1 MKNYFF
7 LIGLLFYASLF
18 GQVKGQL
25 IKEIENSP
33 EDYLK
38 TFNQNS
44 NFSDYAFRLFGDE
57 QYIVRED
64 KRNNG
69 LAKLYLLVGS
79 SGPSLVFEDEESHYA
94 VPALSLDGSSMY
106 VSKSDSSKKN
116 KTGNINLSIALY
128 KRSRKGWKK
137 ATKADQLSIEGYNF
151 THPFLLDDTYLYFA
165 SDQPGGFGGMD
176 LYRMDIS
183 TPKSAPENLGPQIN
197 SRKNDL
203 FPFVDQGILY
213 FTSNGHSNN
222 KGYDL
227 FSIAMEGEDL
237 KLKPLEMLNS
247 PKDDFGYA
255 VYDNTVYFSSNRGK
269 AMSDDIF
276 LFDKNNYIPPKKEI
290 SGFVKSEQGV
300 VDNALVMIQ
309 NPDQSILSAAYS
321 DDKGYFKF
329 SFENQK
335 LDDKKM
341 SVIKDGFVN
350 LSLALNTPMNENIVM
365 KSNSPLSATKEMSE
379 LVKNNATISATSVKK
394 NVQKKSIKTS
404 AKPIQKKPSISLQT
418 QKTKKYN
425 IIVGS
430 FKSERGAKTFIGNN
444 PWKIILSE
452 GKYRVSAYYTD
463 TSTCARN
470 ELKKVRQKIKDAWL
484 LIQ

>member
-1 MKNYFF
+1 MKNYLF
-7 LIGLLFYASLF
+7 LFGILFYGSLF
-18 GQVKGQL
+18 GQVEGQL
-25 IKEIENSP
+25 IKGIENSP

-44 NFSDYAFRLFGDE
+44 NFSDYGFRLFGDE
-57 QYIVRED
+57 QYTVRED

-69 LAKLYLLVGS
+69 VAKLYLWVGS

-106 VSKSDSSKKN
+106 ISKSDSSKKN
-116 KTGNINLSIALY
+116 KTGNINLTIALY
-128 KRSRKGWKK
+128 KRTKKGWKK
-137 ATKADQLSIEGYNF
+137 ATKADQLSTEGYNF

-183 TPKSAPENLGPQIN
+183 SAKSVPENLGPKIN
-197 SRKNDL
+197 SKKNDL

-227 FSIAMEGEDL
+227 FSIALEGEDL
-237 KLKPLEMLNS
+237 KLNPLEMLNS

-255 VYDNTVYFSSNRGK
+255 VYDNTVYFSSNRGG

-300 VDNALVMIQ
+300 IANALVMIQ

-341 SVIKDGFVN
+341 SVIKDGFAN
-350 LSLALNTPMNENIVM
+350 LSLALNAPMNENIVM
-365 KSNSPLSATKEMSE
+365 KSNFPFSETKEISE
-379 LVKNNATISATSVKK
+379 PVKNKATNIAESVKK
-394 NVQKKSIKTS
+394 NVQKKSIETS
-404 AKPIQKKPSISLQT
+404 VKSLQKESSISLNT

-430 FKSERGAKTFIGNN
+430 FNSERGAKIFIGNN

-452 GKYRVSAYYTD
+452 GKYRISAYNTD
-463 TSTCARN
+463 NSTWARN
-470 ELKKVRQKIKDAWL
+470 ELKKVRQNIKDAWL